1 MPSVTRLEP
10 RASPE
15 HRPPRMSPQSVFFP
29 TAESAVRALDL
40 QTREALALSLERLA
54 VRARHLLPSAVDLSA
69 ACRAVR
75 DERVSPGATAAYFE
89 LVPALQAGDRLLAEN
104 CWRRIAAAPTV
115 APGIQRQPFDSRAL
129 GEDAGRF
136 QRLLAIGWG
145 GQEMFATP
153 EDQEWKTFDQLA
165 GEALDRLR
173 AIAPAWHDEVQ
184 SLVVRIYGAL
194 PAASSARGFSSAS
207 SRMVWGALFI
217 NLRRNAE
224 PLRVL
229 SAVVHEA
236 THQML
241 FGLSHQIPL
250 TENPPEER
258 YSSPLR
264 PDARPMDGVYHAT
277 YVAARLTLLYHLL
290 QASAALPPDERAQ
303 AAERCTFMREK
314 FTQGLDV
321 VRQHGRL
328 SALGWELMDAAEDG
342 LKAIAA

>member
-1 MPSVTRLEP
+1 
-10 RASPE
+10 
-15 HRPPRMSPQSVFFP
+15 
-29 TAESAVRALDL
+29 
-40 QTREALALSLERLA
+40 LA
-54 VRARHLLPSAVDLSA
+54 VRAQHLLPSDVDLPA

-75 DERVSPGATAAYFE
+75 DKRVSPGATAAYFE
-89 LVPALQAGDRLLAEN
+89 LVPALQTGDRLLAEN
-104 CWRRIAAAPTV
+104 CWRRIAAMPTV
-115 APGIQRQPFDSRAL
+115 APGIRREPFDPHVLS
-129 GEDAGRF
+129 EDAARF

-153 EDQEWKTFDQLA
+153 EAQEWKAFDQLV
-165 GEALDRLR
+165 GEAFDCLK
-173 AIAPAWHDEVQ
+173 AIAPAWHDEVL
-184 SLVVRIYGAL
+184 SLVVRVYGAL
-194 PAASSARGFSSAS
+194 PAVGSARGFSSAS

-241 FGLSHQIPL
+241 FGLSHQTPL

-277 YVAARLTLLYHLL
+277 YVAARLCLLYHLL
-290 QASAALPPDERAQ
+290 RASTEIGPDERAR
-303 AAERCTFMREK
+303 AAERFNVMHEK
-314 FTQGLDV
+314 FTEGLEV